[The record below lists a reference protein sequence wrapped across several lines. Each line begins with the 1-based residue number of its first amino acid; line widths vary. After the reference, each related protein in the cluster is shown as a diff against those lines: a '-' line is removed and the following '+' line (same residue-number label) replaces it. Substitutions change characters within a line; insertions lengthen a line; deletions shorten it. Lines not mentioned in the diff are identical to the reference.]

1 MVQKKLFALL
11 VPGMYGSF
19 TGLTSHLKE
28 QSVEVWSAQNCAE
41 TDISCKLALM
51 RMIARQT
58 LRPSTQ
64 ATDSMGCVTLILGA
78 ERAQHVQSHALALVT
93 AQNHDP
99 DFRGEALA
107 LGAADNLHHRAVTG
121 DFARAIRWLH
131 EGAEQ

>member
-11 VPGMYGSF
+11 VPGMYESF
-19 TGLTSHLKE
+19 TELTSHLKE

-41 TDISCKLALM
+41 TDISYKLARQ
-51 RMIARQT
+51 RMIARQP

-64 ATDSMGCVTLILGA
+64 APDSMGCVTLILGA
-78 ERAQHVQSHALALVT
+78 ERAQHVQPHALALVI
-93 AQNHDP
+93 AQDPDP
-99 DFRGEALA
+99 DFPGEALA
-107 LGAADNLHHRAVTG
+107 LGAADYLHHRAAPD